1 MDRRTLLAMVLFLV
15 LFLVWSKVMDRYR
28 PAPQPAA
35 TATESVVVGSTD
47 DAATGAGAGVAPNAA
62 AADTSAVAVLAS
74 ATGTF
79 AAPGD
84 GVYELGNDLF
94 TLRIAEAGG
103 AIVGCKLRDY
113 RNGDGGPVEL
123 VPPSGALDEAPA
135 GDVLVHE
142 TGELDLTDA
151 PFLPVGEAGFTLGAG
166 DAPREL
172 VLEATGAGGLLVRK
186 IYTLRPGNYVVD
198 VRYELPSGGP
208 MLRGARFAWRRG
220 IAVTEHETKAMMQ
233 RGSFRAFVQVGEEF
247 HAVSQLNLTKG
258 KGEESYRG
266 SVRYAGVQNK
276 YFSILGFLPDNGGS
290 AVDGRVKLGGDRET
304 GHQSWDLEVP
314 ARPGAGGASAAVS
327 LYLGPNDYRRLRAL
341 GHDLEKIVNLGWK
354 WIQPISELVL
364 RLMNWLHGFIPNYG
378 WVIVIISILSKLV
391 FWPLTAKGTKAMK
404 QMQDSQA
411 RLKPKLDA
419 LKKKH
424 SGDPQRYNQEMMK
437 LYKEEGVNPLAGMSG
452 CMPMLVQMP
461 VFIALYQVLYNMVD
475 LRMAPWLGW
484 INDLSQP
491 DALFVLPF
499 SLPLLG
505 NLFNLLPLLMAA
517 VTWWQTKLTPT
528 SGAGGQMA
536 AMNTIMPVMML
547 FFLYNMP
554 SGLVIYWTINTAVT
568 ALQTW
573 RIHKSAPASGGAPA

>member
-1 MDRRTLLAMVLFLV
+1 MDRRTLLAMLLFLV

-28 PAPQPAA
+28 PEPAPVRTAAESVSGSGTDVVAGDAGAAGTAALAA
-35 TATESVVVGSTD
+35 T
-47 DAATGAGAGVAPNAA
+47 
-62 AADTSAVAVLAS
+62 DTSAA
-74 ATGTF
+74 F
-79 AAPGD
+79 AAGPGGVFATPGD
-84 GVYELGNDLF
+84 AVYEIGNELF

-113 RNGDGGPVEL
+113 RNGDGGGVEL
-123 VPPSGALDEAPA
+123 VPPAGALDEPPA
-135 GDVLVHE
+135 GDVLVRE
-142 TGELDLTDA
+142 SGELDVGRA
-151 PFLPVGEAGFTLGAG
+151 PFLPVGEAGFRLGAG
-166 DAPREL
+166 AAPREL
-172 VLEATGAGGLLVRK
+172 VLEAAGAGGLVVRK
-186 IYTLRPGNYVVD
+186 IYTLRPGDYIVD
-198 VRYELPSGGP
+198 VRYETPSGGP
-208 MLRGARFAWRRG
+208 VLRGARFVWRRG
-220 IAVTEHETKAMMQ
+220 IAITEHATKAMMQ
-233 RGSFRAFVQVGEEF
+233 RGSFRSFVQVGEDF
-247 HAVSQLNLTKG
+247 HAMSQDNVVKG
-258 KGEESYRG
+258 KGEEAFRG
-266 SVRYAGVQNK
+266 TIRFAGVQNK
-276 YFSILGFLPDNGGS
+276 YFSILGFLPDDGRS
-290 AVDGRVKLGGDRET
+290 AAEGRVKLGGDRET
-304 GHQSWDLEVP
+304 GHQAWEFEVP
-314 ARPGAGGASAAVS
+314 ARPGAGAATAALS
-327 LYLGPNDYRRLRAL
+327 LYLGPNDYRRLRAH

-475 LRMAPWLGW
+475 LRMTPWLGW
-484 INDLSQP
+484 IKDLSQP

-528 SGAGGQMA
+528 GGAGGQMA

>member
-28 PAPQPAA
+28 PEPAPAGPDTAA
-35 TATESVVVGSTD
+35 VVETD
-47 DAATGAGAGVAPNAA
+47 AGAKAAGPAGLAA
-62 AADTSAVAVLAS
+62 AAAPDSAAAALTAAVA
-74 ATGTF
+74 GTF

-84 GVYELGNDLF
+84 AVYELGNDLF

-113 RNGDGGPVEL
+113 RNGDGGQVEL
-123 VPPSGALDEAPA
+123 VPPAGALDEAPA

-142 TGELDLTDA
+142 GGELDLTAA
-151 PFLPVGEAGFTLGAG
+151 PFLPVGEAGFALAAGA
-166 DAPREL
+166 APREL
-172 VLEATGAGGLLVRK
+172 VLEAAGAGGLVVRK
-186 IYTLRPGNYVVD
+186 IFTLKPGTYVVD
-198 VRYELPSGGP
+198 VRYEVPSGGP
-208 MLRGARFAWRRG
+208 VLRGARFAWRRG

-247 HAVSQLNLTKG
+247 HALQQANLAKG
-258 KGEESYRG
+258 KGEGSYRG
-266 SVRYAGVQNK
+266 TVRFAGVQNK
-276 YFSILGFLPDNGGS
+276 YFSILGFLPD
-290 AVDGRVKLGGDRET
+290 DGRSAAESRVRLGGDRET

-354 WIQPISELVL
+354 FIQPISELVL

-424 SGDPQRYNQEMMK
+424 GGDPQRYNQEMMK